1 MKLKSRMKKLVSY
14 LLLCVMT
21 ISGMATGGYC
31 SSTVYA
37 ADVADAVE
45 LEGSGTKDDPYVIED
60 SKGMWLFAETVA
72 KSSTRTECAKVADG
86 VTQIDTTSR
95 GDLTDQKWTPIGDD
109 WTPYKGTFDGNGA
122 VITICIESGANY
134 YQNQYKGLFGKIG
147 AGAEIRNVTTAGSV
161 SGSEYV
167 GGICGAISAYA
178 GTAKIVNCNNEA
190 KITGTGD
197 NVGGIVGSNGKG
209 SITADGSMY
218 NKGEIQGRSKVGGIV
233 GHVVSGNITVEG
245 NLENTGK
252 VTGTREDIGGLVG
265 YLSGAT
271 LETGMD
277 MRNTGEI
284 TQTQQND
291 NGDMGGLVGDAT
303 DSSSI
308 ISRQGALFNT
318 GSVSGK
324 CSIVGG
330 LVGMLSSSLTADKC
344 IQAAKAIQN
353 TGAVS
358 GQSYVGGI
366 CGYYTAGKPIT
377 VENGY
382 VYNTG
387 IVTGNGQFVGGV
399 AGSMNVAAD
408 AGDYANIGFVT
419 NTGDYTGGVIGCWSG
434 KEFSLQNAYNSGE
447 VTVTGAEAAYTGGIV
462 GQFRGLNIQNAYHT
476 TALAIIGNQESD
488 KSNIN
493 GTIQNCFCL
502 DTNTTTWEGET
513 RMPAEAFASGE
524 VAYMLDGVGDSRL
537 SKLHWGQNIGVDEL
551 PVLGGKTVYPHG
563 EEFRNTEG
571 HAYGTPEYV
580 WNDADLSCRA
590 VRSCTAK
597 GCTQTETETVT
608 GVCVAEVKAGCETK
622 GSKTYRATFENP
634 GFAVQTKVVET
645 AGTGHDIA
653 GVSYSKDE
661 KNHWKDCRHA
671 CGTKLELAAHTWKQV
686 IDREATAT
694 TAGSSHEEC
703 SVCGYQK
710 AAVTIP
716 ATGTESG
723 NTTTEGQ
730 NTQTP
735 AKKGTK
741 LTTGQATV
749 KVTNASTKDP
759 QVSYEAPKSK
769 KAKTI
774 TVPDTVEING
784 VTFKV
789 TSIAKNAF
797 AKQKQLKSVTIGK
810 HITMIGERAFAGCK
824 KLQTITIGKSVTK
837 IGKNAFTGCKNLKKI
852 TILTTKLTKKSV
864 AKDAFKGVSADVK
877 IVVPKKKLKAYKSLF
892 RQKGLSKKIKLIGA

>member
-14 LLLCVMT
+14 LLLCAMT

-37 ADVADAVE
+37 ADAVE

-60 SKGMWLFAETVA
+60 SKDMWLFAETVA

-86 VTQIDTTSR
+86 VTQIDTTVR
-95 GDLTDQKWTPIGDD
+95 GDLEDQKWKPIGDSSKS
-109 WTPYKGTFDGNGA
+109 YKGTFDGNGA
-122 VITICIESGANY
+122 VITICVEPGQYNPF
-134 YQNQYKGLFGKIG
+134 YKGLFGSIG

-161 SGSEYV
+161 SGSQYV
-167 GGICGAISAYA
+167 GGICGAIQASG
-178 GTAKIVNCNNEA
+178 GTAQIVNCNNEA
-190 KITGTGD
+190 IITGTGG
-197 NVGGIVGSNGKG
+197 NVGGIVGHVLCG

-218 NKGEIQGRSKVGGIV
+218 NKGEIQGRSNVGGIV
-233 GHVVSGNITVEG
+233 GYVLSGNITVKG

-252 VTGTREDIGGLVG
+252 VTGTGGYIGGLVG
-265 YLSGAT
+265 YLSDTT
-271 LETGMD
+271 LEADMD
-277 MRNTGEI
+277 MRNTGKIIDEGAYSAGHI
-284 TQTQQND
+284 
-291 NGDMGGLVGDAT
+291 GGLVGET
-303 DSSSI
+303 YGSSSI
-308 ISRQGALFNT
+308 ISRQGSLTNQ
-318 GSVSGK
+318 GSVSGTGMD
-324 CSIVGG
+324 VGG
-330 LVGMLSSSLTADKC
+330 LVGHFACNTV
-344 IQAAKAIQN
+344 QAAKEIRN

-358 GQSYVGGI
+358 GTSYVGGL
-366 CGYYTAGKPIT
+366 CGEYSGKIPMT

-382 VYNTG
+382 AYNTG
-387 IVTGNGQFVGGV
+387 TVTGNGEQVGGIFGRIYV
-399 AGSMNVAAD
+399 QANTG
-408 AGDYANIGFVT
+408 GYANMGAVT
-419 NTGDYTGGVIGCWSG
+419 NTGDYTGGVMGRNDSS
-434 KEFSLQNAYNSGE
+434 KYDLQNVCNTGT
-447 VTVTGAEAAYTGGIV
+447 VTVTDEAAIHIGGIA
-462 GQFRGLNIQNAYHT
+462 GLYSGENLQNAYHT
-476 TALAIIGNQESD
+476 TAYAIIGNQKTD
-488 KSNIN
+488 KY
-493 GTIQNCFCL
+493 TITGKLKNCFCL

-513 RMPAEAFASGE
+513 RMPAEAFASGK
-524 VAYMLDGVGDSRL
+524 VAYLLDGVGDSRL
-537 SKLHWGQNIGVDEL
+537 SELHWGQEIGVDEL

-634 GFAVQTKVVET
+634 GFAAQTKVVET

-716 ATGTESG
+716 ATGKENSSTTESD
-723 NTTTEGQ
+723 TTTDGQ

-784 VTFKV
+784 VTYKI

-810 HITMIGERAFAGCK
+810 HVTTIGERAFAGCK

-864 AKDAFKGVSADVK
+864 AKDVFKGVSADVK

-892 RQKGLSKKIKLIGA
+892 RQKGLSKKVKFKTI